1 MKRFLPQPGHGEFS
15 LDKQY
20 NFPII
25 SSKKEGV
32 IRNYTVVLMTSF
44 FVLLSSF
51 SHASETTYEQ
61 HIAKGVSHMEAK
73 NFSDAKAEFE
83 SALKDVP
90 GDFTATLY
98 LGIAQSRA
106 GDKEAESTLKKALSI
121 KPGDARASLEL
132 GIYYFNK
139 AAYNISAD
147 QFNRTIAAA
156 PNTDLSAVAN
166 EYLRV
171 ATTGGTAKPW
181 MLNVSLGTQYD
192 SNVVLNGAEGALP
205 QGISRKSDWRAVLYL
220 NGRYAFVKTEQA
232 EASIAYRLYQS
243 LHAKLTDFNVSDH
256 LLDLRATYA
265 LSPQLSVR
273 GIAAFEY
280 SFMGGNAYDAAYSFS
295 PALIVSEGNGYST
308 VVEYIYKKSRF
319 MNSELFFNNS
329 ERTGSNNLVAITQN
343 IPLSPT
349 ALARVSYAHD
359 VDSTRQEFWSYKGDK
374 LLAAVQFALPGSTYL
389 DLYGEYYHRNY
400 KGAFQVP
407 GDNRKDNV
415 YTASVSATK
424 FLSQRYSVTVGQLYT
439 RNDSNTAVF
448 DYKRAITSL
457 FLNARF

>member
-1 MKRFLPQPGHGEFS
+1 MNRFLPQPGYGEFS

-20 NFPII
+20 NFLII
-25 SSKKEGV
+25 KLKKGGA
-32 IRNYTVVLMTSF
+32 IRNYTVVIMTAF

-51 SHASETTYEQ
+51 SYASETTYEQ
-61 HIAKGVSHMEAK
+61 HIAKGVSDIEAK
-73 NFSDAKAEFE
+73 NYREAITEFE
-83 SALKDVP
+83 SALKDSP
-90 GDFTATLY
+90 GDFTTTLY

-106 GDKEAESTLKKALSI
+106 GDNEAETTLKKALAM

-139 AAYNISAD
+139 AAYNTSAD
-147 QFNRTIAAA
+147 YFNRTIAAA
-156 PNTDLSAVAN
+156 PNTDLSAMAK

-171 ATTGGTAKPW
+171 AALEGGAKPW

-220 NGRYAFVKTEQA
+220 KGRYDFVKTDQA
-232 EASIAYRLYQS
+232 EASVAYSLYQS
-243 LHAKLTDFNVSDH
+243 LHAKLTDFNVSSH
-256 LLDLRATYA
+256 LLDLRATHA
-265 LSPQLSVR
+265 LSPQLSLR
-273 GIAAFEY
+273 GIGAFEY
-280 SFMGGNAYDAAYSFS
+280 SFIGGNNFASAYSLS

-308 VVEYIYKKSRF
+308 VIEYKYKKSHF
-319 MNSELFFNNS
+319 MNSDLFFNNA

-343 IPLSPT
+343 ISLPPSV
-349 ALARVSYAHD
+349 LARVSYSHD
-359 VDSTRQEFWSYKGDK
+359 VDSTRQEFWSYRGDK
-374 LLAAVQFALPGSTYL
+374 VLAAIQFSLPRSIYL
-389 DLYGEYYHRNY
+389 DLHGDYYHKNY
-400 KGAFQVP
+400 KGAFQLP

-424 FLSQRYSVTVGQLYT
+424 LLSQRYSVTVGQLYT
-439 RNDSNTAVF
+439 RNKSNTAVF